1 MSRGTWLAVMAGLTF
16 VAAVA
21 TIAVG
26 ATSEPKPR
34 PTPPRVYSSCLVAD
48 TKPVSADDDP
58 CDGR

>member
-1 MSRGTWLAVMAGLTF
+1 MSRGTWLAAMAGLTLV
-16 VAAVA
+16 VAGAI
-21 TIAVG
+21 IAMG

-34 PTPPRVYSSCLVAD
+34 PTPPRVYSSCLAAD

>member
-1 MSRGTWLAVMAGLTF
+1 MSRGTWLAAMTGLAFVGAG
-16 VAAVA
+16 AI
-21 TIAVG
+21 IAVG

-34 PTPPRVYSSCLVAD
+34 PTPPQVYSSCLAAD